1 MTAEHNTHDGTGG
14 LDALLAAITDEP
26 LPDEARADAAFMAEH
41 RSATADVALLR
52 EQLEVIGRVLT
63 EPAKPKAPEP
73 EPVPVRPRRRRP
85 FALALGAVGVAAAGA
100 MVVGMGWLL
109 VQAGGGGGDDAGA
122 TSADSAQSDSKDAG
136 PLGSPAY
143 LACARLVAEGDVT
156 DVQPVPGERQERIT
170 LDVTRSYKPAKGED
184 EVTFVIQASAGLD
197 EGDHLL
203 VAIPRGSASP
213 DFWAVGERDIAPQRQ
228 ALTRALPESRTT
240 ACE

>member
-1 MTAEHNTHDGTGG
+1 MTAEHNGA
-14 LDALLAAITDEP
+14 DALMAAITDDP
-26 LPDEARADAAFMAEH
+26 LTDEARADAAFMAEH

-52 EQLEVIGRVLT
+52 EQLEVIGRALT
-63 EPAKPKAPEP
+63 EPAKPKVP

-85 FALALGAVGVAAAGA
+85 FALALSAVGVAAAGA

-109 VQAGGGGGDDAGA
+109 VQAGGGSADDAGA
-122 TSADSAQSDSKDAG
+122 TSADSAQSESKDAD

-184 EVTFVIQASAGLD
+184 EVTFVIRASAGLD

-213 DFWAVGERDIAPQRQ
+213 DFWFVGERDIAPQRQ
-228 ALTRALPESRTT
+228 ALIWALPESRTT